1 MAKHD
6 YWVFSVFDLK
16 SLRTLAPS
24 LWNIGFLFFVFV
36 FVFFAPQYAAR
47 TLDSKIFNPD
57 TPSSTPHISKRG
69 GQLIR
74 TLYVLPLGGGW
85 GGRVVC
91 AMNNT
96 TVFLKQ

>member
-1 MAKHD
+1 MA
-6 YWVFSVFDLK
+6 L
-16 SLRTLAPS
+16 S
-24 LWNIGFLFFVFV
+24 LWNIVFLLFVCFVF
-36 FVFFAPQYAAR
+36 FCFFAPQYAAR

-85 GGRVVC
+85 GQSVP
-91 AMNNT
+91 
-96 TVFLKQ
+96 

>member
-6 YWVFSVFDLK
+6 YWVFSVFDLE

-24 LWNIGFLFFVFV
+24 LWNIVVCLFVCL
-36 FVFFAPQYAAR
+36 FAPRYAAR

>member
-1 MAKHD
+1 MAKHN
-6 YWVFSVFDLK
+6 YWVFSVFDLE

-24 LWNIGFLFFVFV
+24 LWNIFFF
-36 FVFFAPQYAAR
+36 FFAPQYAAR

-85 GGRVVC
+85 GQSVP
-91 AMNNT
+91 
-96 TVFLKQ
+96 

>member
-1 MAKHD
+1 MAKHN
-6 YWVFSVFDLK
+6 YWVFSVFDLE

-24 LWNIGFLFFVFV
+24 LWNIVVFLFLFFF
-36 FVFFAPQYAAR
+36 FFAPQYAAR

-85 GGRVVC
+85 GQSVP
-91 AMNNT
+91 
-96 TVFLKQ
+96 

>member
-1 MAKHD
+1 MAKLN
-6 YWVFSVFDLK
+6 YWVFSVFDLE

-24 LWNIGFLFFVFV
+24 LWNIGIFF
-36 FVFFAPQYAAR
+36 FFSPQYAAR

-57 TPSSTPHISKRG
+57 TPSSAPHISKCG

-74 TLYVLPLGGGW
+74 TVYVLPLGGG
-85 GGRVVC
+85 GVVC
-91 AMNNT
+91 AINYT